1 MDVKDLRLSPE
12 EWRSLL
18 IRYGIPASSLTGKG
32 APCPLCSPSDQRS
45 DRFTFDNKRGR
56 GDWVCRGC
64 GVKGRAAAGDGLQ
77 LILKLTGMSFAEL
90 MKDLDPS
97 GGEVARAR
105 AHAASSN
112 RGPAPAPKKIADRAW
127 IERRLGGMWSKASPM
142 APASLGMRYLCARVP
157 GLDVAPSTALRLGN
171 EEYFHDGKSLGKYPT
186 ILQRF
191 VLPDESLGTLH
202 RTYLDRERPKK
213 AAIVS
218 SDGEILDPKKNDKTL
233 NPLAGGAVRLM
244 DPADGEIAVAEGLEN
259 AYAGYM
265 EIGVPAWNCLNRILL
280 QQFVV
285 PDGLG
290 IRTVHIYADFD
301 NIDPKTKQS
310 PGMAAALVLAK
321 RLRQD
326 GFTVFIH
333 RPRVRGTDFADQW
346 VARCQGIQIRTS
358 LADTVRSAA
367 RLAHA

>member
-77 LILKLTGMSFAEL
+77 LILRFTGMSFGEL
-90 MKDLDPS
+90 MKELDPN
-97 GGEVARAR
+97 GGEVAKAR
-105 AHAASSN
+105 ADVASSN
-112 RGPAPAPKKIADRAW
+112 HGPAPAPKQVVDRER
-127 IERRLGGMWSKASPM
+127 IECRLGVMWSKASPM
-142 APASLGMRYLCARVP
+142 APAGLGMRYLCARIP
-157 GLDVAPSTALRLGN
+157 RLDVAPSRALRLGN
-171 EEYFHDGKSLGKYPT
+171 EEYFHERKSFGRYPT
-186 ILQRF
+186 LLQRF

-202 RTYLDRERPKK
+202 RTYLDREQPKK
-213 AAIVS
+213 AMIVS
-218 SDGEILDPKKNDKTL
+218 SDGEVLDPKKNDKTL

-244 DPADGEIAVAEGLEN
+244 DPIDGEIAVAEGLEN

-301 NIDPKTKQS
+301 NIDPKTRQS

-321 RLRQD
+321 RLRQE

-346 VARCQGIQIRTS
+346 VARCQNIQMGTTI
-358 LADTVRSAA
+358 ADRVCSAVRA
-367 RLAHA
+367 AHA

>member
-18 IRYGIPASSLTGKG
+18 VRYGIPASSLTGKG

-77 LILKLTGMSFAEL
+77 LILRFTGMSFAEL

-105 AHAASSN
+105 VDAASSTH
-112 RGPAPAPKKIADRAW
+112 GPAPAPKIADREW
-127 IERRLGGMWSKASPM
+127 VERRLNTMWSKASPM
-142 APASLGMRYLCARVP
+142 APAGLGMRYLCARVP
-157 GLDVAPSTALRLGN
+157 GLDVAPSKALRLGI
-171 EEYFHDGKSLGKYPT
+171 EEYFHQGRSFGKYPT
-186 ILQRF
+186 LLQRF
-191 VLPDESLGTLH
+191 LLPDESLGTLH
-202 RTYLDRERPKK
+202 RTYLDREQPKK
-213 AAIVS
+213 AVILS

-244 DPADGEIAVAEGLEN
+244 DAVDGEIAVAEGCEN

-285 PDGLG
+285 PEGLG
-290 IRTVHIYADFD
+290 IHTVHIYADFD
-301 NIDPKTKQS
+301 NVDPKSGKS

-321 RLRQD
+321 RLRHA

-333 RPRVRGTDFADQW
+333 RPRVRGTDFTDQW
-346 VARCQGIQIRTS
+346 VARCQGVQVRTS
-358 LADTVRSAA
+358 FTDRVRSAA
-367 RLAHA
+367 RPAYA